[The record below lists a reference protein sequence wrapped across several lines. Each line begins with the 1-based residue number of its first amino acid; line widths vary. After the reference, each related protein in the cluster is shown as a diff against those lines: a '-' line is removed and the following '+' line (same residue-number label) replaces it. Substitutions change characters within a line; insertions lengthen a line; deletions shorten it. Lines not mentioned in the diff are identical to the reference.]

1 MECIPTAHQRNTKT
15 LTLVD
20 TYELPLPGQKSDLEA
35 FGFLLEILSYTIM
48 FLSSCLT
55 QNPDLNLYQ
64 QERVEPVTTP
74 PWNKSSPGSITP
86 SNLGKV
92 LNSSEAQFPHLE
104 FGDHTALP
112 L

>member
-48 FLSSCLT
+48 FLSSCLRSW
-55 QNPDLNLYQ
+55 Y
-64 QERVEPVTTP
+64 TP
-74 PWNKSSPGSITP
+74 QPAK
-86 SNLGKV
+86 GK
-92 LNSSEAQFPHLE
+92 
-104 FGDHTALP
+104 TW
-112 L
+112 